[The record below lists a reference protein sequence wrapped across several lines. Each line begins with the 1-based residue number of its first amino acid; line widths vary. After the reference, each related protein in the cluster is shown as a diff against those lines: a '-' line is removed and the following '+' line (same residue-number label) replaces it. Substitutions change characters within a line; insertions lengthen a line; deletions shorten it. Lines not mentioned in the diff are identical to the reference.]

1 VLTVPAKAETSDSSV
16 PTFLNEV
23 TIAQLQKMMTS
34 GSLTSVQ
41 LVTYYLQRIAK
52 LDRSGP
58 FVNSIIELN
67 PDAVAIA
74 RSLDEERRHGHVRGP
89 LHGIPILLKANIDT
103 ADKMQTTAGSYAL
116 LGTPA
121 PMDSTVASKLRL
133 AGAVILGKTNLSE
146 WANFRASYSSSGWS
160 GIGGQ
165 CNNPYSINR
174 NPCGSS
180 SGSGAATSANFTAG
194 SLGTETDG
202 SIICPANNNGVVG
215 IKPTVGLTSRAG
227 VVPISEHQ
235 DSVGPHGRVV
245 ADAAVVLGAIA
256 STTPDPR
263 DPYTSTNRDK
273 VYSDYT
279 QFLSENGL
287 KGARIGVTRNGTT
300 GFDPKVDAIYD
311 TAVQAMQD
319 AGAVVI
325 DPADIPDINDIYAGP
340 ELSVLLFDFKVDL
353 EAYLKGRVGVPIK
366 NLADAIAFNN
376 AHANLELRFFD
387 QLLFELAEAIDV
399 TDPDVIAQQMAD
411 VELDHQLGGA
421 MGIDA
426 VLQQYSL
433 DAIVAPSGAAA
444 WTTDLVNGDH
454 FLFGN
459 TTPAAIAGYP
469 MINVPMG
476 TEFDLPVGISF
487 IGTAFSEPT
496 LIKLAS
502 GFEHVVKARREPK
515 FLGKLPFDSGNCNTS
530 STSTESSPTRSSS
543 KSKMDI
549 KKLRPKMM

>member
-1 VLTVPAKAETSDSSV
+1 
-16 PTFLNEV
+16 
-23 TIAQLQKMMTS
+23 
-34 GSLTSVQ
+34 
-41 LVTYYLQRIAK
+41 
-52 LDRSGP
+52 
-58 FVNSIIELN
+58 
-67 PDAVAIA
+67 
-74 RSLDEERRHGHVRGP
+74 
-89 LHGIPILLKANIDT
+89 
-103 ADKMQTTAGSYAL
+103 
-116 LGTPA
+116 
-121 PMDSTVASKLRL
+121 
-133 AGAVILGKTNLSE
+133 
-146 WANFRASYSSSGWS
+146 
-160 GIGGQ
+160 
-165 CNNPYSINR
+165 
-174 NPCGSS
+174 
-180 SGSGAATSANFTAG
+180 
-194 SLGTETDG
+194 
-202 SIICPANNNGVVG
+202 
-215 IKPTVGLTSRAG
+215 
-227 VVPISEHQ
+227 
-235 DSVGPHGRVV
+235 
-245 ADAAVVLGAIA
+245 
-256 STTPDPR
+256 
-263 DPYTSTNRDK
+263 
-273 VYSDYT
+273 
-279 QFLSENGL
+279 
-287 KGARIGVTRNGTT
+287 
-300 GFDPKVDAIYD
+300 
-311 TAVQAMQD
+311 
-319 AGAVVI
+319 
-325 DPADIPDINDIYAGP
+325 
-340 ELSVLLFDFKVDL
+340 
-353 EAYLKGRVGVPIK
+353 LKGRVGVPIK